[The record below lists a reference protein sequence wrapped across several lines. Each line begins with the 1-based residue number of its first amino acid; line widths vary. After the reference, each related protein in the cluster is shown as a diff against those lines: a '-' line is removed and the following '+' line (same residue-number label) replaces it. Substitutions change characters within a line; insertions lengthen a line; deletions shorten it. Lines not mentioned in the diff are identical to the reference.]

1 MYRGY
6 QVNDKYMSETTMPAA
21 EANVALDI
29 ESNSY
34 ELAFHILPTVAEGE
48 VAGVFESLKAQIIKD
63 GGTITDEEAPERFE
77 LAYEIMKHIEGKN
90 RKFASAYFGWI
101 RFTMDGAGVVRLTE
115 EVDGNS
121 NILRHMLI
129 KLSRVEE
136 ENPFRFHE
144 SIESFKMVTTIDE
157 DELAAEAAADGEEAE
172 EPKEEEA
179 PAEPKEA

>member
-1 MYRGY
+1 
-6 QVNDKYMSETTMPAA
+6 MSETTMPAA
-21 EANVALDI
+21 EANVAL
-29 ESNSY
+29 ENEQNSY

-77 LAYEIMKHIEGKN
+77 LAYEIVKHIEGKN
-90 RKFASAYFGWI
+90 RKFASAYFGWV
-101 RFTMDGAGVVRLTE
+101 RFTMEGANAVRLLE
-115 EVDGNS
+115 EVESNT

-129 KLSRVEE
+129 KLTRVEE

-157 DELAAEAAADGEEAE
+157 DELVAEAESAEGETE
-172 EPKEEEA
+172 EESKEEDEA
-179 PAEPKEA
+179 TKDA